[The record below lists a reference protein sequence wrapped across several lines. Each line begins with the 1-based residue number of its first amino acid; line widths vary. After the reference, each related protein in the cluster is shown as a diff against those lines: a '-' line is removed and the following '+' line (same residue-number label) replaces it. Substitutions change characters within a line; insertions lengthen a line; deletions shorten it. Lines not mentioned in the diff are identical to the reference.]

1 MISEREK
8 KVMSRLKQVALLCLL
23 SSSLHAQNVVTDW
36 AKIVQPAV
44 NTTAKAP
51 AYQMVQRA
59 VIQIAV
65 YDAVMAIEGGFKP
78 FIAGINS
85 SPEQADVRVAAA
97 TAAWR
102 TARSRVDPSQ
112 ISYLDAQ
119 YTAYLAATPP
129 TKVALRGVVVG
140 ERAVAAILARR

>member
-1 MISEREK
+1 MVKR
-8 KVMSRLKQVALLCLL
+8 KQFALLFLL
-23 SSSLHAQNVVTDW
+23 SSCLHGQNVVTDW

-44 NTTAKAP
+44 NTPPKAP

-65 YDAVMAIEGGFKP
+65 HDAVIAIEGGYKP
-78 FIAGINS
+78 FTGNLSS

-102 TARSRVDPSQ
+102 AARSRVDPSQ
-112 ISYLDAQ
+112 IPYLDNQ
-119 YTAYLAATPP
+119 YTAYLVGTPL
-129 TKVALRGVVVG
+129 KG
-140 ERAVAAILARR
+140 RAARRSCGRTGSPGHPGAPSQRRLQ

>member
-1 MISEREK
+1 M
-8 KVMSRLKQVALLCLL
+8 LKMKHIALLYLL
-23 SSSLHAQNVVTDW
+23 SSCLHGQNVVTDW

-44 NTTAKAP
+44 NMPPRAP

-65 YDAVMAIEGGFKP
+65 YDAVMAIEGGYKP
-78 FIAGINS
+78 FIGSISS

-112 ISYLDAQ
+112 FTYLDTQ
-119 YTAYLAATPP
+119 YKAYLAGTP
-129 TKVALRGVVVG
+129 VYEDRAARLRCGRTSG
-140 ERAVAAILARR
+140 RCHPGAPSRRRIQ

>member
-1 MISEREK
+1 M
-8 KVMSRLKQVALLCLL
+8 LKTKHVALLYLL
-23 SSSLHAQNVVTDW
+23 SSCLHGQNVVTDW

-44 NTTAKAP
+44 NTPPKAP
-51 AYQMVQRA
+51 AYQMIQRA

-65 YDAVMAIEGGFKP
+65 YDAVIAIEGGFKP
-78 FIAGINS
+78 FIGNIHS

-112 ISYLDAQ
+112 IAYLDAQ
-119 YTAYLAATPP
+119 YTAYLAGTPTTKAT
-129 TKVALRGVVVG
+129 LRGVVVG
-140 ERAVAAILARR
+140 EKAAAAILARRSN